1 MSDAF
6 PIHIRTLTGLE
17 KVLAEE
23 LAALG
28 GQGFTTANRVVIGQ
42 GNLEFLYRTNLW
54 CRTAIRVLRPI
65 ATFPAADEKAFYE
78 GIKSIDWSPWMAP
91 DGTLAIDAHVHS
103 SFTTHSLFAA
113 QLAKDAIVDRFR
125 ETAGTRPSVDLEHP
139 QLRIAINLYQNTVQV
154 LVDASGESLHKRG
167 YRRQAGEAP
176 LRETLAA
183 GILKLSGWSGETPL
197 VDPMCGSGTFAIE
210 AGMILKNIAPGLQ
223 RKAFGFQRWADY
235 DAALFSR
242 LVEEARAAI
251 RKDAVVPILGFDCDP
266 TVAEIARQNVERAGL
281 VGTVRIAQTD
291 FFTENAI
298 PSAPGTVVMNPPY
311 DARLE
316 VKNIPEF
323 YQRIGERL
331 LAAYPG
337 WKVCLLS
344 GNLDAVKYFALPH
357 SQSLTLFNGPMECR
371 LVQATL
377 PLDAQAPARPAP
389 ETNAEWQTKVQTF
402 ANRLRKNYKHLAK
415 WAAREGV
422 SAYRIYDWDIP
433 EFPFLLDLCEG
444 RLHFAEVPRNFDR
457 SPIEQTQ
464 YLNLMVQ
471 AAAEVVGIPV
481 ERVTFK
487 QRKPKKTGGA
497 AQSATGEFFEVRE
510 GDLRFLVNFTDY
522 LDIGLCLEHRKLRA
536 RIRKEAAGKDFL
548 NLYGSTGAFTVCAAA
563 GGARS
568 TMTVD
573 TASTYLDWA
582 ERNLKLNEQT
592 RPTHEGIR
600 SDAMEFLERTRSG
613 FDLAVV
619 DPPARSMNRVTG
631 QEFDTQADHVR
642 LLEQVLRRMR
652 AGGKI
657 YFSTAYRSFEM
668 DEAALKAG
676 RNLQIREI
684 TSQLTPPDF
693 ERGAAHRFWCLEL
706 QPT

>member
-1 MSDAF
+1 MSDVF
-6 PIHIRTLTGLE
+6 PIHVRTLTGLE

-23 LAALG
+23 LTGLG
-28 GQGFTTANRVVIGQ
+28 GEAFSIANRVVIGQ
-42 GNLEFLYRTNLW
+42 GNLELLYRTNLW

-65 ATFPAADEKAFYE
+65 AAFSAPDEKTFYE
-78 GIKSIDWSPWMAP
+78 GLKAIDWAPWMAP
-91 DGTLAIDAHVHS
+91 SGTLAIDAHVHS

-125 ETAGTRPSVDLEHP
+125 ETAGHRPSVDLEHP
-139 QLRIAINLYQNTVQV
+139 QLRIAINLFQNTAQV

-183 GILKLSGWSGETPL
+183 GILKLSGWKGKSPL

-210 AGMILKNIAPGLQ
+210 AGMILKNMAPGLL

-235 DAALFSR
+235 DAALFNR
-242 LVEEARAAI
+242 LVEEAKAAVQ
-251 RKDAVVPILGFDCDP
+251 KDVDVPIVGIEIDP
-266 TVAEIARQNVERAGL
+266 KVSEIAQQNVERAGL
-281 VGTVRIAQTD
+281 AGTVRIENAD
-291 FFTENAI
+291 FFTCDAI
-298 PSAPGTVVMNPPY
+298 PAAKGTVVMNPPY
-311 DARLE
+311 DERLD
-316 VKNIPEF
+316 VQNVPEL

-331 LAAYPG
+331 HAAYPG
-337 WKVCLLS
+337 WNACLLT
-344 GNLDAVKYFALPH
+344 GNLEAAKYFALPH
-357 SQSLTLFNGPMECR
+357 AKELTLFNGPIECR
-371 LVQATL
+371 LVRSTL
-377 PLDAQAPARPAP
+377 PTTAQTALRPDP
-389 ETNAEWQTKVQTF
+389 ETNPEWQRKVQTF
-402 ANRLRKNYKHLAK
+402 ANRLRKNYKHLSK
-415 WAAREGV
+415 WAAREKI

-433 EFPFLLDLCEG
+433 EFPFILDLCEG

-457 SPIEQTQ
+457 SPIEQGQ
-464 YLNLMVQ
+464 YLQLMVH
-471 AAAEVVGIPV
+471 AAADVVGIAA

-487 QRKPKKTGGA
+487 KRKPKKTGGA
-497 AQSATGEFFEVRE
+497 AQTPTGDFFEVSE
-510 GDLRFLVNFTDY
+510 AGLRFLVNFTDY

-536 RIRKEAAGKDFL
+536 RIRQEAAGKEFL

-582 ERNLKLNEQT
+582 ERNLRLNDQT
-592 RPTHEGIR
+592 NASNEGIR
-600 SDAMEFLERTRSG
+600 SDVMEFLERTRSG
-613 FDLAVV
+613 YDLAVV

-642 LLEQVLRRMR
+642 LLQKVLSRMR
-652 AGGKI
+652 AGGKV
-657 YFSTAYRSFEM
+657 YFSTAYRSFQM
-668 DEAALKAG
+668 DETALKAG

-706 QPT
+706 F

>member
-17 KVLAEE
+17 KALAEE
-23 LAALG
+23 LAGLG
-28 GQGFTTANRVVIGQ
+28 GQDLTLANRVVMGR
-42 GNLEFLYRTNLW
+42 GNLEFLYRANLW

-65 ATFPAADEKAFYE
+65 AAFPAADEKAFYE
-78 GIKSIDWSPWMAP
+78 GIKAIDWSPWMAP
-91 DGTLAIDAHVHS
+91 NGTLAIDAHVHS

-113 QLAKDAIVDRFR
+113 QLAKDAIADRFR
-125 ETAGTRPSVDLEHP
+125 EIAGTRPSVDLESP

-154 LVDASGESLHKRG
+154 LIDSSGESLHKRG

-183 GILKLSGWSGETPL
+183 GILKLSGWKGKSPL

-210 AGMILKNIAPGLQ
+210 AGMILRNIAPGLL
-223 RKAFGFQRWADY
+223 RPIFGFQRWADY
-235 DAALFSR
+235 DAALFNR
-242 LVEEARAAI
+242 LREEARDAI
-251 RKDAVVPILGFDCDP
+251 RREAEVPIVGLEIDH
-266 TVAEIARQNVERAGL
+266 TVSEIARQNVERAGL
-281 VGTVRIAQTD
+281 VGTVRIENAD
-291 FFTENAI
+291 FFTWRELPA
-298 PSAPGTVVMNPPY
+298 AKGTVLMNPPY
-311 DARLE
+311 DERLD
-316 VKNIPEF
+316 VQNVPEL

-331 LAAYPG
+331 RETYPG
-337 WKVCLLS
+337 WNACLLT
-344 GNLDAVKYFALPH
+344 GNLDAVEYFAIPH
-357 SQSLTLFNGPMECR
+357 AKELTLFNGPIECR
-371 LVQATL
+371 LVRGTL
-377 PLDAQAPARPAP
+377 PAKSEAPVRPAP
-389 ETNAEWQTKVQTF
+389 ELNTEWQTKVQTF
-402 ANRLRKNYKHLAK
+402 ANRLRKNFKHLSK
-415 WAAREGV
+415 WAAREKV

-433 EFPFLLDLCEG
+433 EFPFLLDFCEG

-457 SPIEQTQ
+457 SPIEQGQ
-464 YLNLMVQ
+464 YLNLMVK
-471 AAAEVVGIPV
+471 AAAEVVGIPMENV
-481 ERVTFK
+481 AFK
-487 QRKPKKTGGA
+487 KRKPKKTGGA
-497 AQSATGEFFEVRE
+497 APEAQGEFFEVRE

-582 ERNLKLNEQT
+582 ERNLKLNAQT
-592 RPTHEGIR
+592 SDSNEGIR
-600 SDAMEFLERTRSG
+600 SDVMEFLERSRSG
-613 FDLAVV
+613 YDLAVV

-631 QEFDTQADHVR
+631 QEFDAQADHVR
-642 LLEQVLRRMR
+642 LLKQVLLRMR

-657 YFSTAYRSFEM
+657 YFSTSYRSFQM
-668 DEAALKAG
+668 DEAALKAD
-676 RNLQIREI
+676 RKLQIREI

-693 ERGAAHRFWCLEL
+693 ERGAAHRFWCLEV
-706 QPT
+706 Q